1 MESVFSR
8 TNKIKSFIYIP
19 HEPQPNLICKHN
31 IYIIMPLGNFHF
43 ISYPFVGVSNI
54 HMFQIQDILKQK
66 QNGGQNELSTTIS
79 K

>member
-1 MESVFSR
+1 MESVLSR

-43 ISYPFVGVSNI
+43 IYLIPFCGCFQYSHVSDTR
-54 HMFQIQDILKQK
+54 HLKTK
-66 QNGGQNELSTTIS
+66 IEWWTE
-79 K
+79 